1 MGMLV
6 AGLWCSFQV
15 PLGKYTFAEHMD
27 RIGRTPEAEAL
38 LHGTRS
44 VVSPMLEEATHRL
57 LGEYIEAPTAE
68 MLEEQRTRRRA
79 GPPKPTELAKHLQRG
94 EP

>member
-1 MGMLV
+1 MGMLI

-15 PLGKYTFAEHMD
+15 PLGKFTFAEHMD

-57 LGEYIEAPTAE
+57 LGEYIEAPTQE
-68 MLEEQRTRRRA
+68 MLDEHRMRRRA
-79 GPPKPTELAKHLQRG
+79 GVPRPSELAKHLHVA